1 MHGWDDNEKVASV
14 SRIAWAK
21 IIRMMRCF
29 APLRLARAFCM
40 VATVVAAVLTLAAC
54 SPPPPPALAAGQT
67 WTIETHR
74 GDGAISVTTL
84 AIEASTPV
92 GPVAFVMVNNMI
104 ITMPDKTKRNKLGP
118 IAITLPALQASLKNY
133 EFKQGMNIGVD
144 GFMGRWKQLAS
155 QGRAAE
161 FTYNIP
167 VAKALDEF
175 ERGNLKPWSL
185 AN

>member
-1 MHGWDDNEKVASV
+1 
-14 SRIAWAK
+14 
-21 IIRMMRCF
+21 
-29 APLRLARAFCM
+29 
-40 VATVVAAVLTLAAC
+40 VATVVASTLALAAC
-54 SPPPPPALAAGQT
+54 SPRPPPPLAAGQT

-92 GPVAFVMVNNMI
+92 GPVAFVLVNNMI

-118 IAITLPALQASLKNY
+118 VAITLPALQASLKNY
-133 EFKQGMNIGVD
+133 EFKQGMNIGVE
-144 GFMGRWKQLAS
+144 RYAERRKQLAS

-161 FTYNIP
+161 FTYNVP

-175 ERGNLKPWSL
+175 ERGSIKPWSL
-185 AN
+185 AD